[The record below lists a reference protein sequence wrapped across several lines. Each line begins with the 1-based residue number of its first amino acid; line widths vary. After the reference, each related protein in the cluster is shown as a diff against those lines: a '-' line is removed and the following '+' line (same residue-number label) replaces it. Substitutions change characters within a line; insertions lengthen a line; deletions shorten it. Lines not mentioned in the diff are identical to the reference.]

1 MDKMQEIK
9 QNVFKIAYGIAK
21 DCVPF
26 PENIKICPAYTSNSL
41 DGCITE
47 SGKVLKNDK
56 KKFSVFIRYG
66 RYCVCMVR
74 FEAYILKPIQL
85 EVMKCERTKNGKHET
100 ETIKIS
106 SIAEIKKH
114 SQKICLFLK
123 NAVE

>member
-1 MDKMQEIK
+1 M
-9 QNVFKIAYGIAK
+9 
-21 DCVPF
+21 PF
-26 PENIKICPAYTSNSL
+26 PEKIKIDPSRTSNSL

-47 SGKVLKNDK
+47 SGRVFKNDK
-56 KKFSVFIRYG
+56 KRFSVYIGYKS
-66 RYCVCMVR
+66 YCVCMVR

-85 EVMKCERTKNGKHET
+85 EVMKCKRTKNGKHDT

-114 SQKICLFLK
+114 SHKICLFLK